1 MHDWVSAIDGVLDF
15 ILTPK
20 TCDVFL
26 SKFEDKK
33 GGFGGSYPSNSSE
46 NFEKKIQGQLFDKS
60 LKIEVWLKLNGKQK
74 RYLHLG

>member
-1 MHDWVSAIDGVLDF
+1 MHDWVSAIDGVLNF

-26 SKFEDKK
+26 SKIEDKK

-46 NFEKKIQGQLFDKS
+46 NFVKIMQGYDFDKS
-60 LKIEVWLKLNGKQK
+60 LKFEIWFKLRGKQK
-74 RYLHLG
+74 RYLNLC